1 MNLDRG
7 TLLRS
12 ISLGIVLLNQALVNF
27 GLDPIPGTS
36 ESIYHILSTVATVAV
51 SIWAW
56 FKNNY
61 ITFRGKQQREVLIKN
76 GLTEPDAKI

>member
-1 MNLDRG
+1 MELDRG
-7 TLLRS
+7 TIVRS
-12 ISLGIVLLNQALVNF
+12 IALGVTLLNQLLIQF
-27 GLDPIPGTS
+27 DFDPFPGTS
-36 ESIYHILSTVATVAV
+36 EHMYDVVSTIVTTAV

-76 GLTEPDAKI
+76 GLTEIK